1 LVTLSLGGNQVDE
14 LIHESIET
22 ELACNRGINDLILP
36 MIKDHGSGIKNH
48 CLSLAGKGI
57 SNLDFLAKFIRENP
71 HITGMNIEMDE
82 FHEHEVAKVAKELE
96 GNTGKAEYTYYIGI
110 NQFTMRGNKKRKKNV
125 EVDSDISNKYKY

>member
-1 LVTLSLGGNQVDE
+1 MKRNCSLISLSLGGNQIDEKALE
-14 LIHESIET
+14 LIEN

-36 MIKDHGSGIKNH
+36 MIQDKNKGMKNH

-71 HITGMNIEMDE
+71 QITGMNIEMDE

-96 GNTGKAEYTYYIGI
+96 GNTGNTFIL
-110 NQFTMRGNKKRKKNV
+110 
-125 EVDSDISNKYKY
+125 IS